1 MACGISGGEK
11 GDAMNNFPERFFVT
25 GTDTEIG
32 KTVVSTML
40 MCGLDATYW
49 KPIQSGL
56 EEETDTQFV
65 QRVSG
70 VDNEKIIPETYR
82 LNTPMSPHA
91 SADIDGVSISLSDFS
106 LPDYQTKHLIVE
118 GAGGLIVP
126 INWEDTVLDLIEQL
140 NIPVL
145 LVARS
150 SLGTLNHTLLSL
162 KALRDRNIE
171 VFGVVLSGNIHN
183 SNRETIAH
191 FGEIPVFEIERL
203 EEVSHDSL
211 KAAFD
216 EIFE

>member
-1 MACGISGGEK
+1 MI
-11 GDAMNNFPERFFVT
+11 NFPGRFFVT

-65 QRVSG
+65 QRVSESG
-70 VDNEKIIPETYR
+70 NDRIIPERYR

-91 SADIDGVSISLSDFS
+91 SADIDGVSISLSDFE
-106 LPDYQTKHLIVE
+106 LPEFHTKHLIVE

-126 INWEDTVLDLIEQL
+126 INWKETVLDLIEKF

-162 KALRDRNIE
+162 KALKDRDID
-171 VFGVVLSGNIHN
+171 VFGVILSGDIHD

-191 FGEIPVFEIERL
+191 FGRIPVFELERL
-203 EEVSHDSL
+203 EEVSYESL
-211 KAAFD
+211 DGAFN

>member
-1 MACGISGGEK
+1 MI
-11 GDAMNNFPERFFVT
+11 NFPERFFVT

-40 MCGLDATYW
+40 MCGLNATYW

-56 EEETDTQFV
+56 EEETDTEFV
-65 QRVSG
+65 QRVSD
-70 VDNEKIIPETYR
+70 VSNDRIIPETYR

-91 SADIDGVSISLSDFS
+91 SADIDGVSISLSDFK
-106 LPDYQTKHLIVE
+106 LPEYQTKHLIVE

-126 INWEDTVLDLIEQL
+126 INWKDTVLDLIEQL
-140 NIPVL
+140 GIPVL

-171 VFGVVLSGNIHN
+171 VFGVILSGDKHE

-191 FGEIPVFEIERL
+191 FGEIQVFEIERIP
-203 EEVSHDSL
+203 EVSRESL
-211 KAAFD
+211 TEVFNR
-216 EIFE
+216 ISTNG